1 MKQVHGVWMP
11 EDETHFVAM
20 MGETGNYQKDTF
32 DIAMKYIKSPKVFYD
47 VGAHIGLWSLQAIK
61 AGFKTIH
68 AYEPNPE
75 TFECLRANLDG
86 RGGDYK
92 AHLNNYGIARNRSS
106 MRLIKE
112 KEGNSGAVKLDI
124 DITQAQS
131 NDKTNRVQLTPINDF
146 FMPQDMKGI
155 KPHETLVKIDT
166 EGMEAACILGMDKI
180 LYALR
185 PVVCVEQRT
194 NNDALK
200 ILQQMGMEVVK
211 IVRRDY
217 ILTWQNL

>member
-1 MKQVHGVWMP
+1 MKQVHGVWLP
-11 EDETHFVAM
+11 SNETHFVDM

-32 DIAMKYIKSPKVFYD
+32 DIAMEYVKNPKVFYD

-61 AGFKTIH
+61 AGFKRIH

-75 TFECLRANLDG
+75 TFECLRKNLGG
-86 RGGDYK
+86 REGSYK
-92 AHLNNYGIARNRSS
+92 AYLNNYGIAQVKSS
-106 MRLIKE
+106 MRMIHE
-112 KEGNSGAVKLDI
+112 KEGNSGAVRLDV

-131 NDKTNRVQLTPINDF
+131 NDKTNRVVLTPINDF
-146 FMPQDMKGI
+146 FRYQDMNGI
-155 KPHETLVKIDT
+155 KPHECFVKIDT

-194 NNDALK
+194 NEDALN
-200 ILQQMGMEVVK
+200 ILQQMGMKIVK
-211 IVRRDY
+211 QVRRDY